1 MQILNPRPLLWFY
14 PPHRPQFQHIPL
26 SKLKNVIKLEHSL
39 LYLSKRSIGHWLP
52 IELKNFW
59 DNLNKL
65 SKIWFAFQE
74 INQEFLTRL
83 LQQMRC
89 WIFNADNF
97 NAQHRAPFLHSKR
110 AITNFHN
117 WWRWAGSNRWP
128 RGCKPRALPTE
139 LHPHLQAQTAIYTR
153 LENDCQ

>member
-1 MQILNPRPLLWFY
+1 MQMLNLRPLLWFY
-14 PPHRPQFQHIPL
+14 PPYRLWFQHMPL

-65 SKIWFAFQE
+65 SKIRFAFQE
-74 INQEFLTRL
+74 INQEILTRL

-89 WIFNADNF
+89 WIFNLRPELKGSRRLNIRH
-97 NAQHRAPFLHSKR
+97 NHCISKEQSPVKNLVEVSGLEPLTPWLQTTCS
-110 AITNFHN
+110 AN
-117 WWRWAGSNRWP
+117 WATPPS
-128 RGCKPRALPTE
+128 K
-139 LHPHLQAQTAIYTR
+139 AQTAIYTR
-153 LENDCQ
+153 L